1 MRIFLI
7 IAYTLLNI
15 FLCKGQS
22 SDCPISITSSESSYK
37 NYFSGGIVTHLNC
50 LTLVNRTAEEYYF
63 WIGRRNSHEVDTD
76 RLFFSYFY
84 GKGSHAIPFGDIVTD
99 DANPLSS
106 HAIQEI
112 GYNFIKLLQPKEKFI
127 ILMPADEKKADFYRQ
142 RFVFMSKS
150 ELEHRI
156 GTAIQFFTYKHQFL
170 NLELAPINNAA
181 Q

>member
-50 LTLVNRTAEEYYF
+50 LTLINRTAEEYYF
-63 WIGRRNSHEVDTD
+63 WIGRRDSHEVDTD

-127 ILMPADEKKADFYRQ
+127 ILMPADKKKADFYRQ

-156 GTAIQFFTYKHQFL
+156 GTGIQFFTYKHQFL

>member
-1 MRIFLI
+1 MRILI
-7 IAYTLLNI
+7 ILGYILLNT
-15 FLCKGQS
+15 FFCNGQS

-142 RFVFMSKS
+142 RFVFMSRS
-150 ELEHRI
+150 ELEQRI
-156 GTAIQFFTYKHQFL
+156 GTNIKFFTYIHPFL
-170 NLELAPINNAA
+170 NLKSIPN